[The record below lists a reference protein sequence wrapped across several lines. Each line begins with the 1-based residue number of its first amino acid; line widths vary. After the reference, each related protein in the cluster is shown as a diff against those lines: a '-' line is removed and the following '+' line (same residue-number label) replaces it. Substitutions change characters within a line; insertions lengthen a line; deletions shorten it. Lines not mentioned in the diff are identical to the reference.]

1 MNEDS
6 RKHNKDNVY
15 GIKYVPESQFTSVIK
30 KRVNVVPRVRPN
42 TNQQYYANISYLSVL
57 NSFGQ
62 SRLDQCA
69 KSTNRFDVASV
80 TPDGIARYNM
90 ESGALI
96 LISNYFMKGAIIPD
110 KLTKT
115 LLYTIREMDILYE
128 SKWKNGNISGDDSVL
143 KFPVSKFVNAM
154 SLNPNNTEGSRRYFG
169 DILRNALEFLM
180 CVRIDMLKRIHRK
193 NKKKPHE
200 PYYDQIN
207 MVERVTIARGSV
219 EIKLTETFINYFVE
233 DYAKIQ
239 FPDVGL
245 TLSNLASQLL
255 HKICEQRKRSGEWK
269 SGIFTT
275 DKRLR
280 FKVETLIRSA
290 GDIPL
295 YETLKRKRLKTKIVE
310 PFKRAMDE
318 IRETDGTG
326 VNSWRYCKKDGTSA
340 SAEDLRKYKVYKN
353 LFVTVEFNDN
363 NQDTQAHKTTETNV
377 LGQKTF
383 KKLE

>member
-6 RKHNKDNVY
+6 KKHSTDNVD
-15 GIKYVPESQFTSVIK
+15 GIKHVSESQFTSVIK
-30 KRVNVVPRVRPN
+30 KRVSVVPRIKPN
-42 TNQQYYANISYLSVL
+42 TTQQYYANISYINAL

-69 KSTNRFDVASV
+69 KSTNRSDVASV
-80 TPDGIARYNM
+80 AADGIARYNM

-96 LISNYFMKGAIIPD
+96 LISNYLKGALIPN

-115 LLYTIREMDILYE
+115 LLYTIREMGALYE

-154 SLNPNNTEGSRRYFG
+154 SLNPNNTESSRRYFAK
-169 DILRNALEFLM
+169 ILKNALEFLM

-193 NKKKPHE
+193 NEKE
-200 PYYDQIN
+200 PIEPFYDQIN
-207 MVERVTIARGSV
+207 MVERVTVTGGRV
-219 EIKLTETFINYFVE
+219 EVRLTQTFINYFVE
-233 DYAKIQ
+233 DYGKIQ

-255 HKICEQRKRSGEWK
+255 HKICEQRKRSGEPK
-269 SGIFTT
+269 NGFFIT

-295 YETLKRKRLKTKIVE
+295 YETLKRKRLKTKIVG

-318 IRETDGTG
+318 IKETVGTG
-326 VNSWRYCKKDGTSA
+326 VNDWRYCKKDGTNVNA
-340 SAEDLRKYKVYKN
+340 SDLRKYKVYKN
-353 LFVTVEFNDN
+353 LFVVVEFNDN
-363 NQDTQAHKTTETNV
+363 NQDTQEHKTTGANV
-377 LGQKTF
+377 LWPENF
-383 KKLE
+383 KRLE